1 MQLTTA
7 RMGRV
12 VGLDYG
18 RVRIGV
24 AISDETK
31 FIARPLACLPF
42 SKKFPELL
50 KATLKEFP
58 SLEAIVI
65 GLPLQMN
72 GKEGIMATEVRAFGE
87 TLRTFFTIPILF
99 WDERLS
105 SAQAERSLKEADF
118 NRKKRSQMVDEL
130 AAVLILQNYL
140 DSHRPLA

>member
-1 MQLTTA
+1 
-7 RMGRV
+7 MGRV
-12 VGLDYG
+12 VGIDYG

-31 FIARPLACLPF
+31 FIARSIACLPF

-50 KATLKEFP
+50 KATLKEFTNI
-58 SLEAIVI
+58 EAIVI

-87 TLRTFFTIPILF
+87 TLRALFTMPIIF

-105 SAQAERSLKEADF
+105 SAQAERFLKESDF
-118 NRKKRSQMVDEL
+118 NRKKRSERIDEQ
-130 AAVLILQNYL
+130 AAVVILQSYL
-140 DSHRPLA
+140 DCKDSTKFPQ

>member
-1 MQLTTA
+1 
-7 RMGRV
+7 MGRV
-12 VGLDYG
+12 VGIDYG

-31 FIARPLACLPF
+31 FIARSIACLPF

-50 KATLKEFP
+50 KATLKEFTNI
-58 SLEAIVI
+58 EAIVI

-87 TLRTFFTIPILF
+87 TLRALFTMPIIF

-105 SAQAERSLKEADF
+105 SAQAERFLKESDF
-118 NRKKRSQMVDEL
+118 NRKKRSQMIDEQ
-130 AAVLILQNYL
+130 AAVVILQSYL
-140 DSHRPLA
+140 DCKDSTKLPQ